1 LVRLVGAALEEP
13 EAGGVLGAEQHH
25 HGAAAGGDRAREL
38 GDQMLRPLPADRL
51 EDRARG
57 VSADTLRNRPR
68 VVVRLAQ
75 RRGRP
80 SGNLELP
87 DAGDRAR
94 QRRQFDRRHAA
105 VGGVADVFGRLSD
118 AHDDR
123 RPRID
128 HYRPPDGC

>member
-38 GDQMLRPLPADRL
+38 GDQMLRPLPADGL
-51 EDRARG
+51 DDRACG
-57 VSADTLRNRPR
+57 VSADALRNRPR

-75 RRGRP
+75 RRRRP

-87 DAGDRAR
+87 DAGDRVDDPGDCGHVHAR
-94 QRRQFDRRHAA
+94 VRQSRLSRGRRQFDRRHAA
-105 VGGVADVFGRLSD
+105 V
-118 AHDDR
+118 
-123 RPRID
+123 
-128 HYRPPDGC
+128 